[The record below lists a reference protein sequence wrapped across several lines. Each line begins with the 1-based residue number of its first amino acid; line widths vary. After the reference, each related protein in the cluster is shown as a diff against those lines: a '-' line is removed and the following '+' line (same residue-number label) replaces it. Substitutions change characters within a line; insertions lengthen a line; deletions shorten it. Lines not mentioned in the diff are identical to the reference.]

1 MATTTLTMAEL
12 GIEPAYTQSEV
23 KCFLKLA
30 AGSGNI
36 TNKDGFL
43 KAIKKTGHFSF
54 SLQRMND
61 DGVTYTDIIDS
72 NGSAMRARHI
82 SIKKCDPIELRNKL
96 YGYASQLPENDKVV
110 LQLIVDTA
118 E

>member
-1 MATTTLTMAEL
+1 MATKTLTMAGL

-30 AGSGNI
+30 AGNGNI
-36 TNKDGFL
+36 ANKETFL
-43 KAIKKTGHFSF
+43 KAVKKTGHFSF

-61 DGVTYTDIIDS
+61 DGTTYTDIIDT
-72 NGSAMRARHI
+72 NGAAMRARHI
-82 SIKKCDPIELRNKL
+82 SIAKCDPIELRNKL

-110 LQLIVDTA
+110 LQLIVDSA

>member
-1 MATTTLTMAEL
+1 MATQTITMAGL

-30 AGSGNI
+30 AGNGNV

-43 KAIKKTGHFSF
+43 AACKKTGHFSF
-54 SLQRMND
+54 SLQRMNN
-61 DGVTYTDIIDS
+61 DGATYTDIVDA
-72 NGSAMRARHI
+72 NGAAMRARHI

-96 YGYASQLPENDKVV
+96 YGYASQLPKNDKVV
-110 LQLIVDTA
+110 LQLIVDSA
-118 E
+118 K